1 MDARRDADAHDLRP
15 DPDAL
20 IAAATKEG
28 NGRLKIF
35 LGAAPG
41 VGKTWEM
48 LSAARRR
55 RDEGLDVLVGI
66 VETHGRA
73 ETEAQVGDLP
83 VLPRRTI
90 PYRGQLLDE
99 FDLDQALAI
108 RPALLLMDELA
119 HTNVPGSRHAK
130 RWEDVA
136 DLIAAG
142 LDVWTTLNVQHLE
155 SLNDSVA
162 RITGVRVTETLP
174 DHVLQMADEIE
185 LVDLPTAELR
195 TRLQEGRVY
204 RPDVAKRALD
214 GFFREGNLIALREMA
229 LRRAAEHVDQDVQ
242 DWLRSNAVKG
252 PFPAGER
259 VLALIGADR
268 NAAQVV
274 RHAKRLADALR
285 APWIALHIESRG
297 DVGASVL
304 DVRATLV
311 LATQLGAEIESRAGS
326 DVVATA
332 LDVAASR
339 NVTQIVMG
347 RAHPPLW
354 RRITRSSLA
363 FQMLQRAPA
372 YALHVVPAADE
383 RAPRR
388 AKRLPEAWW
397 EWLLPLALV
406 AAVTGLGLLL
416 GDRVPQEVYGM
427 VYLAAVVGSASAGGL
442 RPALACAAL
451 GFLCWNFFLIPPRFT
466 FNVDSTRDLISIVV
480 FMGVAVATGGLA
492 GRVRAEAR
500 TAQARIQVL
509 RRIGAFSRKLGEPTT
524 EPEMLQ
530 EIARQAAS
538 LADRAVV
545 LGAVEDDLALRAA
558 APELDTLDDGS
569 WAAARWA
576 WKHQEQAGSGT
587 STLPSAAWRF
597 LPMRTVRGQLGL
609 LGVRPAQGLNT
620 AMLQALEALADQAA
634 VALERVRLALNAAR
648 KTAQD
653 ETQKLRTALLSSLSH
668 DLRTPLTSIR
678 GAAEALG
685 ESWAALPDATRV
697 DLLHSITDDTARMSG
712 FLTNIMD
719 MTRLET
725 GEITPRVA
733 TVPLAEVIE
742 AALARVPAA
751 PTASVNVGSLRVMA
765 DPTLLEQV
773 LVNLLENVAKYAPGS
788 LLVRIAGHREG
799 AFVSLSVTD
808 EGIGIPAAD
817 LPHVFDSFYRARHGD
832 RVPPGTGLGLAIARG
847 LVEAMDGSIAAA
859 SPRPGAAA
867 DGAPG
872 TVISIRLPA
881 A

>member
-1 MDARRDADAHDLRP
+1 MDLRRNGHPADQRP

-20 IAAATKEG
+20 IAAAAREG
-28 NGRLKIF
+28 HGRLKVF

-48 LSAARRR
+48 LAAARRR
-55 RDEGLDVLVGI
+55 RDEGLDVLVGV

-73 ETEAQVGDLP
+73 ETEAQIGDLP
-83 VLPRRTI
+83 LLPRRTV

-99 FDLDQALAI
+99 FDLDAALAR
-108 RPALLLMDELA
+108 RPALILMDELA
-119 HTNVPGSRHAK
+119 HTNAPGSRHAK

-136 DLIAAG
+136 ELIAAG
-142 LDVWTTLNVQHLE
+142 IDVWTTLNVQHLE
-155 SLNDSVA
+155 SLNDAVA

-174 DHVLQMADEIE
+174 DHVLQLADEIE

-195 TRLQEGRVY
+195 ARLEEGRIY
-204 RPDVAKRALD
+204 RPDVAKRALG

-242 DWLRSNAVKG
+242 DWLRDNAVQG

-259 VLALIGADR
+259 VLALIGPDR
-268 NAAQVV
+268 SAAQVV
-274 RHAKRLADALR
+274 RQAKRLADALR
-285 APWIALHIESRG
+285 APWIALHVEGRNRL
-297 DVGASVL
+297 GASVL
-304 DVRATLV
+304 DARAP
-311 LATQLGAEIESRAGS
+311 LALAAQLGAEIETRAGR
-326 DVVATA
+326 DVIAVT
-332 LDVAASR
+332 LDVAAAR
-339 NVTQIVMG
+339 NVTQIVIG
-347 RAHPPLW
+347 RARPPLW
-354 RRITRSSLA
+354 RRLA
-363 FQMLQRAPA
+363 RRTLALELLRQAPA
-372 YALHVVPAADE
+372 YALHVVPASSERASQ
-383 RAPRR
+383 RAPRM
-388 AKRLPEAWW
+388 PEAWW
-397 EWLLPLALV
+397 AWLAPALLV
-406 AAVTGLGLLL
+406 AGATGFGVLLEGL
-416 GDRVPQEVYGM
+416 VSQEVFGM
-427 VYLAAVVGSASAGGL
+427 VYLAAVVGSATIGGL
-442 RPALACAAL
+442 RPALASAVL
-451 GFLCWNFFLIPPRFT
+451 GFACWNFFLIPPRYSFSI
-466 FNVDSTRDLISIVV
+466 DSTRDVIAATV
-480 FMGVAVATGGLA
+480 FLGVAVATGGLA

-500 TAQARIQVL
+500 IAQARIQVL

-524 EPEMLQ
+524 EPDLLQ

-538 LADRAVV
+538 LADNAVV
-545 LGAVEDDLALRAA
+545 LGAIESDLALRAA
-558 APELDTLDDGS
+558 QPELDRLDDGS
-569 WAAARWA
+569 WAAAGWA
-576 WKHQEQAGSGT
+576 WTHQEQTGSGT

-597 LPMRTVRGQLGL
+597 LPMRTVRGPLGL
-609 LGVRPAQGLNT
+609 LGVRPQQALNP

-685 ESWAALPDATRV
+685 GSWPALPDETRA
-697 DLLHSITDDTARMSG
+697 DLLRSIGDDTARMSG
-712 FLTNIMD
+712 FLANIMD

-733 TVPLAEVIE
+733 AVPLEELVE

-751 PTASVNVGSLRVMA
+751 PTASVNVGHLRVMA
-765 DPTLLEQV
+765 DSTLLEQV

-788 LLVRIAGHREG
+788 LLVRVAAQRDG
-799 AFVSLSVTD
+799 AFVTITVTD

-847 LVEAMDGSIAAA
+847 LVEAMEGSISAT

-872 TVISIRLPA
+872 TVITIRMPA